1 MAYESKGYR
10 KDYTQ
15 VERDAAWTAK
25 RLLAWIVVAIVAL
38 TLLGLLLRPLFVAS
52 SLVEKS
58 TDPDHIINN
67 YEEFQS
73 MYNACVKLNGDLGT
87 IRAVPDTDP
96 MFAQFSKNAMIAQ
109 KKQLLNRWVEEY
121 NAKSK
126 MINRN
131 LWKSRALPY
140 QLSVDDFSNYE
151 GAAK

>member
-1 MAYESKGYR
+1 MIEGYTR
-10 KDYTQ
+10 KEAREYMDEGSWLARNLIWK
-15 VERDAAWTAK
+15 VVGLVV
-25 RLLAWIVVAIVAL
+25 LLTVIGFTLNLIFTPFALVA
-38 TLLGLLLRPLFVAS
+38 
-52 SLVEKS
+52 KS

-73 MYNACVKLNGDLGT
+73 MYNAAVKLNTDLGT
-87 IRAVPDTDP
+87 IRAVPDGDP

-140 QLSVDDFSNYE
+140 QLSVDDFSNYG